1 MPLDQ
6 VPVLKGFTQPDRGYG
21 LHESSTIFPISEQPL
36 AAVEKRDPS
45 VSLDLV
51 NVLAMCNSHKAIVNA
66 ANDDI
71 VGVVSASY
79 KPLPNREFFATIEEA
94 LSIAIPEELRKGVMV
109 RDRMSGGGAWSQR
122 EYVFPEFSEVLK
134 GTKFETK
141 MGLRIVAWNSYDGS
155 ASAGLMTGLIDFF
168 CTNGMIVGRSIEREL
183 RRHSTQL
190 TPQHFL
196 PGLRT
201 NLGKIHEEIEKVRQ
215 MQATPL
221 DQDKMLHF
229 LEKHLSGQ
237 RAAEMVKRTAVEVE
251 VRGENVF
258 ALHSALTYYASHS
271 DDQFAVRNADAAREA
286 RMLRGRE
293 DEVYRLIDTKEWAA
307 LLEAA

>member
-1 MPLDQ
+1 MLDHT
-6 VPVLKGFTQPDRGYG
+6 PVLKGFVTPTMDYG
-21 LHESSTIFPISEQPL
+21 LHESSTIFPISEQPM
-36 AAVEKRDPS
+36 AAVEKREDDTVPGIIARC
-45 VSLDLV
+45 D
-51 NVLAMCNSHKAIVNA
+51 SHKAIVNA
-66 ANDDI
+66 ASDGI

-79 KPLPNREFFATIEEA
+79 KPLPNRDFYGTIEEA
-94 LSIAIPEELRKGVMV
+94 LNIAIEPHLREGVMV

-122 EYVFPEFSEVLK
+122 EYVFPAFSEELK

-168 CTNGMIVGRSIEREL
+168 CTNGMIVGRNIEREL

-196 PGLRT
+196 PALRT

-221 DQDKMLHF
+221 DNDKMLHF

-237 RAAEMVKRTAVEVE
+237 RAAEMLKRTQLEAEM
-251 VRGENVF
+251 RGENVF

-271 DDQFAVRNADAAREA
+271 DESFAVRNADPSREA